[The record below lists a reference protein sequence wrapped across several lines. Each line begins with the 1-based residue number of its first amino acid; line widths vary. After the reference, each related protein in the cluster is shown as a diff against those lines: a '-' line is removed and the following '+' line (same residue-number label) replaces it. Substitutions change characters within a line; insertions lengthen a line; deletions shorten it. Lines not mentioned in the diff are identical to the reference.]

1 MLAAVISRFGP
12 PEVLELRDVPTP
24 APGPHDVLV
33 RVHASSLNRADLA
46 QRLGRYP
53 APPGW
58 PADIP
63 GLEFAG
69 QVAAT
74 GSDATRWRTGDRV
87 FGLVG
92 GGAHAEYVVVHEA
105 TIARIPDTLTWNEAA
120 AIPEAFLTA
129 YDAMVTQGGLRAGE
143 RVLVHAVASGV
154 GLAAVQ
160 VARAW
165 GARSFGTSRSA
176 DKLAVAR
183 SLGMDAG
190 IALTDSTAPLVDAVK
205 EWSDGQGADLVVDLV
220 GGAYV
225 GASVDAAAARARL
238 MLIGAV
244 GGSEARFDVRQVL
257 YKRLRMHGTV
267 MRSRSLAE
275 RIAVADAFVADIVP
289 RVARGELVPTIDE
302 VFPISRIAEAH
313 ARLESNATTGKLV
326 IELPPR

>member
-12 PEVLELRDVPTP
+12 PEVLEVRDVPTP

-143 RVLVHAVASGV
+143 YVLVHAVASGV

-183 SLGMDAG
+183 SLGMEAG
-190 IALTDSTAPLVDAVK
+190 IALTDSTAPLVEAVK
-205 EWSDGQGADLVVDLV
+205 QWSDGHGADLVVDLV

-225 GASVDAAAARARL
+225 GASVEAAASRARL

-244 GGSEARFDVRQVL
+244 GGSEARFDVRQAL
-257 YKRLRMHGTV
+257 YKRLSIQGTV

-275 RIAVADAFVADIVP
+275 RTAVADAFAADLVP
-289 RVARGELVPTIDE
+289 RIARGELVPTVDE
-302 VFPISRIAEAH
+302 VFPLSRIAEAH
-313 ARLESNATTGKLV
+313 ARLESNATAGKLV

>member
-12 PEVLELRDVPTP
+12 PDVLEIRDVPTP
-24 APGPHDVLV
+24 APGPDEVLV

-74 GSDATRWRTGDRV
+74 GSDARRWHAGDRV

-105 TIARIPDTLTWNEAA
+105 TIARIPDTLTWHEAA

-129 YDAMVTQGGLRAGE
+129 YDAMITQGAMRAGD

-165 GARSFGTSRSA
+165 GGRAFGTSRRA
-176 DKLAVAR
+176 DKLTVAR
-183 SLGMDAG
+183 SLGMEDG
-190 IALTDSTAPLVDAVK
+190 IALPDGPAPLVAAVK
-205 EWSDGQGADLVVDLV
+205 AWSENHGADVVVDLV
-220 GGAYV
+220 GGSYV
-225 GASVDAAAARARL
+225 GASVDAAAYRARL
-238 MLIGAV
+238 LLIGAV
-244 GGSEARFDVRQVL
+244 GGSDARFDVRQAL
-257 YKRLRMHGTV
+257 FKRLTIQGTV
-267 MRSRSLAE
+267 MRARSLAE
-275 RIAVADAFVADIVP
+275 RIAVAEVFASEIVP
-289 RVARGELVPTIDE
+289 RVANGSLIPTIDE
-302 VFPISRIAEAH
+302 VYPIARIAEAH
-313 ARLESNATTGKLV
+313 ARLESNDTAGKLV